1 MEKTKGVAKLTQAQE
16 DMRIQVVDLE
26 LKARFW
32 KAQFEIRDYSLKV
45 ESLQPEYE
53 KYLEVQKQRDQE
65 ALARFQE
72 QIEKLKQQETI
83 KVEQNG

>member
-16 DMRIQVVDLE
+16 DMRMQVVDLE

-72 QIEKLKQQETI
+72 QIEKMKNIEVI
-83 KVEQNG
+83 EN